1 MTDLTTAST
10 SERSRLGLLAMAS
23 VALAFFGNCYVYDS
37 IGPVAELLERQIG
50 FSDTQ
55 IGTLNAIYSLPNVV
69 LVLVGG
75 LLVDRLGAGKTLFF
89 TAGVCFLGAALTAA
103 TPSFPVMAAGRL
115 LYGIGAET
123 FNISTLAAVTFWY
136 PRRHTALMMGI
147 TTGVGRAGSFVADLS
162 PTWASWA
169 YARGWQVALA
179 LAAAI
184 AATSLVTSALYWL
197 LERRAGPGR
206 AAEAQATPFRWR
218 DALRFGGPYWYLLTL
233 CVLWYAVILAF
244 RSTFSIKYFQHA
256 HGLSLA
262 DAGAINS
269 YVFLAALFATP
280 AFGWLCDRLGRYSG
294 PLAFGSVLLPIALA
308 VMMAGH
314 AGSGL
319 GLGTVLI
326 GVSYSLVPAAMW
338 PLVSR
343 LVAPSRF
350 GTAIGIMWV
359 VQNAGI
365 AGANLVAGWLNDA
378 AGASADHAAGYRPMM
393 IFFVVSSAL
402 GAVFALVLW
411 LRTRGK
417 ETPVAGAA
425 A

>member
-1 MTDLTTAST
+1 MTEATTAPSAST
-10 SERSRLGLLAMAS
+10 SRLGPFAMVLVSLA
-23 VALAFFGNCYVYDS
+23 LFGNFYVYDS
-37 IGPVAELLERQIG
+37 IGPVAELLERQLG

-69 LVLVGG
+69 LVLTGG
-75 LLVDRLGAGKTLFF
+75 ILVDRFGAGRMLLW
-89 TAGVCFLGAALTAA
+89 TAAVCFLGGVLTAA
-103 TPSFPVMAAGRL
+103 SPSFYVMAAGRL

-123 FNISTLAAVTFWY
+123 FNIATLAAVTLWY

-147 TTGVGRAGSFVADLS
+147 TLGMGRAGSWMADLS

-169 YARGWQVALA
+169 YARGWQGALG

-184 AATSLVTSALYWL
+184 AATSFVASAAYGL
-197 LERRAGPGR
+197 LERRAGPGG
-206 AAEAQATPFRWR
+206 AAEAQATRFHWR
-218 DALRFGGPYWYLLTL
+218 DALRFGGPYWYLLAL

-256 HGLSLA
+256 HGLSLEA
-262 DAGAINS
+262 AGTINS
-269 YVFLAALFATP
+269 HVFLAALFATP
-280 AFGWLCDRLGRYSG
+280 AFGWLCDRLGRYAG
-294 PLAFGSVLLPIALA
+294 PLAFGSVLLPIAL
-308 VMMAGH
+308 VLMTAGH
-314 AGSGL
+314 GAGGL
-319 GLGTVLI
+319 GFATVLI

-350 GTAIGIMWV
+350 GTAIGLMWV
-359 VQNAGI
+359 IQNAGI

-378 AGASADHAAGYRPMM
+378 AGASAAHAAGYRPMM
-393 IFFVVSSAL
+393 TFFTASSAL

-411 LRTRGK
+411 IRTRGK
-417 ETPVAGAA
+417 ETTVAEA
-425 A
+425 